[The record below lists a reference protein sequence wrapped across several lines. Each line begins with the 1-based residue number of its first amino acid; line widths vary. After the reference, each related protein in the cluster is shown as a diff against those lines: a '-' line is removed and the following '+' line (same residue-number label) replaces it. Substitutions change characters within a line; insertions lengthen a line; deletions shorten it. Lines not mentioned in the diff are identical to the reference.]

1 MELPDFMNHSN
12 YFSPNE
18 FLEKISRV
26 AKRAGAKFVYAALIL
41 YYTLLSP
48 NVSKRDKA
56 LIIGALG
63 YMISPLDVLPDAYP
77 IVGLSDDMAVL
88 LFVLH
93 KVWNNI
99 NNIDPDIQQKA
110 KERLS
115 NWFDEDEQEEASRL
129 FEEEV

>member
-18 FLEKISRV
+18 FLEKIARV
-26 AKRAGAKFVYAALIL
+26 AKRAGAKFVYASLIL
-41 YYTLLSP
+41 YYTLQSP

-93 KVWNNI
+93 KVWNNV
-99 NNIDPDIQQKA
+99 DPDIQQKA
-110 KERLS
+110 KERLNS
-115 NWFDEDEQEEASRL
+115 WFDEDELQEASRL
-129 FEEEV
+129 FDDEA

>member
-18 FLEKISRV
+18 FLEKIARV
-26 AKRAGAKFVYAALIL
+26 AKRAGAKFVYASLIL
-41 YYTLLSP
+41 YYTLQSP

-88 LFVLH
+88 IFVLH
-93 KVWNNI
+93 KVWNNV
-99 NNIDPDIQQKA
+99 DPDIQQKA
-110 KERLS
+110 KERLNS
-115 NWFDEDEQEEASRL
+115 WFDEDELQEASRL
-129 FEEEV
+129 FDDEA

>member
-1 MELPDFMNHSN
+1 MELPDFMSHTS

-18 FLEKISRV
+18 FLEKISSV

-77 IVGLSDDMAVL
+77 IVGLSDDRAVL

-93 KVWNNI
+93 KVWNNV
-99 NNIDPDIQQKA
+99 DPDIQQKA
-110 KERLS
+110 KERLNS
-115 NWFDEDEQEEASRL
+115 WFDEDEQEEAKHL
-129 FEEEV
+129 FDEE

>member
-1 MELPDFMNHSN
+1 M
-12 YFSPNE
+12 
-18 FLEKISRV
+18 

-48 NVSKRDKA
+48 NVSKRDNA

-129 FEEEV
+129 FEEEA

>member
-1 MELPDFMNHSN
+1 MSHTN

-18 FLEKISRV
+18 FLEKISSV
-26 AKRAGAKFVYAALIL
+26 AKRAGSKFVYAALIL

-63 YMISPLDVLPDAYP
+63 YMISPLDVIPDAYP

-88 LFVLH
+88 IFVRR
-93 KVWNNI
+93 KVWTNV
-99 NNIDPDIQQKA
+99 DPDIQQKA
-110 KERLS
+110 KDRLNS
-115 NWFDEDEQEEASRL
+115 WFDEEEMEEADHL
-129 FEEEV
+129 FDEE

>member
-1 MELPDFMNHSN
+1 MELPDFMSHSN

-18 FLEKISRV
+18 FLEKISKV
-26 AKRAGAKFVYAALIL
+26 AKRAGSKFVYVALIL
-41 YYTLLSP
+41 YYTLQSP

-63 YMISPLDVLPDAYP
+63 YMISPFDVLPDAYP

-93 KVWNNI
+93 RVWNNV
-99 NNIDPDIQQKA
+99 DPDIQRKA
-110 KERLS
+110 KERLNS
-115 NWFDEDEQEEASRL
+115 WFDEDEMEETDNL
-129 FEEEV
+129 FEEEEEKA

>member
-1 MELPDFMNHSN
+1 MELPDFMSHTN

-18 FLEKISRV
+18 FLEKISSV
-26 AKRAGAKFVYAALIL
+26 AKRAGSKFVYAALIL

-63 YMISPLDVLPDAYP
+63 YMISPFDVIPDAYP

-88 LFVLH
+88 IFVLR
-93 KVWNNI
+93 KVWTNV
-99 NNIDPDIQQKA
+99 DPDIQQKA
-110 KERLS
+110 KDRLNS
-115 NWFDEDEQEEASRL
+115 WFDEEEMEEADHL
-129 FEEEV
+129 FDEE

>member
-93 KVWNNI
+93 KVWNNV
-99 NNIDPDIQQKA
+99 DPDIQQKA
-110 KERLS
+110 KERLNS
-115 NWFDEDEQEEASRL
+115 WFDEDELQEASRL
-129 FEEEV
+129 FDDEA

>member
-26 AKRAGAKFVYAALIL
+26 AKRAGAKFVYAPLIL

-129 FEEEV
+129 FEEEA

>member
-63 YMISPLDVLPDAYP
+63 YMISPLDVLPDAIP
-77 IVGLSDDMAVL
+77 IVGLSDDLAVL
-88 LFVLH
+88 IYVLK
-93 KVWNNI
+93 KVWTDV
-99 NNIDPDIQQKA
+99 DPEIQEKA
-110 KERLS
+110 KKRLS
-115 NWFDEDEQEEASRL
+115 KWFDEDEIEEIHDLLDA
-129 FEEEV
+129 E

>member
-1 MELPDFMNHSN
+1 MSHTN

-18 FLEKISRV
+18 FLEKISSV
-26 AKRAGAKFVYAALIL
+26 AKRAGSKFVYAALIL

-63 YMISPLDVLPDAYP
+63 YMISPFDVIPDAYP

-88 LFVLH
+88 IFVLR
-93 KVWNNI
+93 KVWTNV
-99 NNIDPDIQQKA
+99 DPDIQQKA
-110 KERLS
+110 KDRLNS
-115 NWFDEDEQEEASRL
+115 WFDEEEMEEADHL
-129 FEEEV
+129 FDEE

>member
-1 MELPDFMNHSN
+1 MSHTN

-18 FLEKISRV
+18 FLEKISSV
-26 AKRAGAKFVYAALIL
+26 AKRAGSKFVYAALIL

-63 YMISPLDVLPDAYP
+63 YMISPLDVIPDAYP

-88 LFVLH
+88 IFVLR
-93 KVWNNI
+93 KVWTNV
-99 NNIDPDIQQKA
+99 DPYIQQKA
-110 KERLS
+110 KDRLNS
-115 NWFDEDEQEEASRL
+115 WFDEEEMEEADHL
-129 FEEEV
+129 FDEE

>member
-1 MELPDFMNHSN
+1 MSHTN

-18 FLEKISRV
+18 FLEKISSV
-26 AKRAGAKFVYAALIL
+26 AKRAGSKFVYAALIL

-63 YMISPLDVLPDAYP
+63 YMISPLDVIPDAYP

-88 LFVLH
+88 IFVLR
-93 KVWNNI
+93 KVWTNV
-99 NNIDPDIQQKA
+99 DPDIQQKA
-110 KERLS
+110 KDRLNS
-115 NWFDEDEQEEASRL
+115 WFDEEEMEEADHL
-129 FEEEV
+129 FDEE